1 MERLVLFAHG
11 SPDPRWRAPFERL
24 ADEVAA
30 EAGRERVR
38 LAYMESAEPTLFEA
52 LREIAVDPPPRPA
65 PGAPPPGGGGR
76 RGWRGG
82 GGRPRPPPPGG
93 GGGPPPR
100 GGRRLELRDDQDE
113 GDGELS
119 HQEGE
124 GENGNGVERGCFRPG
139 SLLDHHPVY
148 GAGAAPDYSTTSIC
162 VEAEISSSGT
172 SS

>member
-52 LREIAVDPPPRPA
+52 LREIAVDAATAGKGEPGPRL
-65 PGAPPPGGGGR
+65 
-76 RGWRGG
+76 
-82 GGRPRPPPPGG
+82 
-93 GGGPPPR
+93 
-100 GGRRLELRDDQDE
+100 RRLELRDDQDE